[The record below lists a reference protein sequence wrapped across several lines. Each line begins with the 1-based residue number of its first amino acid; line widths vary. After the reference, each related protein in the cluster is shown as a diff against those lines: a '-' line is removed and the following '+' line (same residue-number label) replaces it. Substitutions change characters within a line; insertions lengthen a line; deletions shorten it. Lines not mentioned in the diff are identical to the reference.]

1 MIEIVF
7 LFKNIH
13 LKYVNTVN
21 NLILEELSN
30 NSCLTVLKTKIKK
43 FTNKMNH
50 ISLFIHLDIPVSLI
64 FHMENQL
71 QNDATGKKDKNESEF
86 L

>member
-50 ISLFIHLDIPVSLI
+50 ISLFIHLDIPISLI

-71 QNDATGKKDKNESEF
+71 
-86 L
+86 